1 MVSQCLPTADVPI
14 QGQENDVYEHPT
26 KRCPDYTE
34 GKVVYRC
41 RSGQWN
47 QITDRCKQLEPKDL
61 SYASTYFELLINQPM
76 VSVTPSVK
84 GYQCMFLIKNPAGE
98 ITPPALPA
106 GISLS
111 SANGTISGTPT
122 ELKEK
127 FTYTIIARNDVG
139 DAEAVISIVVV
150 SQGLSTADIPVQG
163 QEDDFYEHPTEKC
176 PDYTEGKVVYRCRS
190 GQWNQITDRCKQ
202 LEPKD
207 LSYASTYFELL
218 INQPMVSVTPS
229 VKGYQCMFLI
239 KNPAGE
245 ITPPAL
251 PAGIS
256 LSSANGTI
264 SGTPTEL
271 KEKFTY
277 TIIARNEV
285 GDAEAVISILVTS
298 EKGNTVMWV
307 IIIVLAVLILA
318 VIGLYLF
325 RSRGTGRN
333 THKARAL
340 KATAASKTNRV

>member
-1 MVSQCLPTADVPI
+1 MASQCLPTADVPV
-14 QGQENDVYEHPT
+14 QGQENDFYEHPT
-26 KRCPDYTE
+26 KKCPDYTE
-34 GKVVYRC
+34 GKVVYKC

-47 QITDRCKQLEPKDL
+47 QITDRCKPLEPKDL
-61 SYASTYFELLINQPM
+61 SYASTDFELLINQPM

-84 GYQCMFLIKNPAGE
+84 GYQCKFLIKTPAGE

-111 SANGTISGTPT
+111 S
-122 ELKEK
+122 
-127 FTYTIIARNDVG
+127 
-139 DAEAVISIVVV
+139 
-150 SQGLSTADIPVQG
+150 
-163 QEDDFYEHPTEKC
+163 
-176 PDYTEGKVVYRCRS
+176 
-190 GQWNQITDRCKQ
+190 TD
-202 LEPKD
+202 
-207 LSYASTYFELL
+207 
-218 INQPMVSVTPS
+218 
-229 VKGYQCMFLI
+229 
-239 KNPAGE
+239 
-245 ITPPAL
+245 
-251 PAGIS
+251 
-256 LSSANGTI
+256 GTI

-318 VIGLYLF
+318 VIGLCLF
-325 RSRGTGRN
+325 FRIRGTGRN